1 MQHQDLSPPTVPG
14 PHPRQRIGAARRRR
28 MRKIGAVPVTSWS
41 RAAMA
46 ARPSWSAQ
54 RRPPR
59 GRTPPSSAPSLTTRA
74 TSACSW
80 WAASSSP
87 TASTSPRLSP
97 TATGPPQ
104 ATSLASSPKPGGS
117 MWPPP
122 CSRPPA
128 SRMTSRPMSAAPA
141 SPSLPS
147 SRKAPPCTQP
157 AMRVYAPSTRSK
169 KCRTTTVTMMAL
181 YTGIKKVIPVLLYSS
196 SAQRRG
202 HCCAA
207 GWWKLVLD
215 CGGTAEP
222 LLQLPLLLPRATA
235 AIDSMRSLDM

>member
-1 MQHQDLSPPTVPG
+1 MQQQDLSPPTVPG
-14 PHPRQRIGAARRRR
+14 PHPRQRIGAARRTADAQDRCR
-28 MRKIGAVPVTSWS
+28 AGDLMVAGGYGSSAVVVRSTAPSSWS
-41 RAAMA
+41 NSTFVGAITNDPCNVSVLVVGGLIVPYR
-46 ARPSWSAQ
+46 
-54 RRPPR
+54 
-59 GRTPPSSAPSLTTRA
+59 
-74 TSACSW
+74 
-80 WAASSSP
+80 P
-87 TASTSPRLSP
+87 TASTSPRPSP

-147 SRKAPPCTQP
+147 SRKAPPCTRP

-181 YTGIKKVIPVLLYSS
+181 YTGIKKV
-196 SAQRRG
+196 R
-202 HCCAA
+202 A
-207 GWWKLVLD
+207 GG
-215 CGGTAEP
+215 CF
-222 LLQLPLLLPRATA
+222 
-235 AIDSMRSLDM
+235 